1 MTAPHSTTRAD
12 RGTTDGG
19 NQKTIRALIV
29 AMNSAVR
36 AVRLYPVENTAVQKA
51 IAELGACAD
60 RVRESEGHCTVR
72 RVGDYLFVN
81 DTRLRLTFDNY
92 AAVAALLGLFREAGI
107 GGVGTSEAPPDKE
120 VAVLRKSGVH
130 GTLDDFFPGGA
141 ALSQAMRSPDVTIEV
156 HLAAGD
162 ARGHAWGCD
171 LSADYVRINAHYTT

>member
-92 AAVAALLGLFREAGI
+92 AAVAAL
-107 GGVGTSEAPPDKE
+107 
-120 VAVLRKSGVH
+120 
-130 GTLDDFFPGGA
+130 
-141 ALSQAMRSPDVTIEV
+141 
-156 HLAAGD
+156 
-162 ARGHAWGCD
+162 
-171 LSADYVRINAHYTT
+171 